1 MSSCPIGYS
10 AQLSSTNLDCIKVVS
25 TANTSKSMNIDS
37 SVFDLSSSGD
47 LKYRLFYFVVDR
59 ALNLSDVNV
68 NYYKFN
74 TNSNKLVPQ
83 VSQTNPTTKLYQY
96 LTNNI
101 DYTQF
106 NDKTYLAISTAADQ
120 VVLDL
125 SKNIKQFSSPDGN
138 RLSSSIYG
146 VSANENRLQN
156 VHSWL
161 AIIAFIL
168 SLIMICLHAIYVGN
182 QLIYKVD
189 HYLIFVQSLYYFS
202 FVHLLIN
209 SSIAQY
215 YYGFLWSHFG
225 FFPNYFYNTIPPNYM

>member
-37 SVFDLSSSGD
+37 SVFDLSRSGD

-83 VSQTNPTTKLYQY
+83 VNQTNPTTKLYQY

-125 SKNIKQFSSPDGN
+125 SKNIK
-138 RLSSSIYG
+138 
-146 VSANENRLQN
+146 
-156 VHSWL
+156 
-161 AIIAFIL
+161 
-168 SLIMICLHAIYVGN
+168 
-182 QLIYKVD
+182 
-189 HYLIFVQSLYYFS
+189 
-202 FVHLLIN
+202 
-209 SSIAQY
+209 
-215 YYGFLWSHFG
+215 
-225 FFPNYFYNTIPPNYM
+225 